1 MAKYQSYDDFIM
13 DRQMKNEVNVQ
24 PIILKKR
31 KKVKQEPSSPRQDRK
46 YSYMQN
52 ELKAAKKVI
61 LLCEQAFLTNFS
73 DMENGDRLED
83 EANKA
88 LYRALQEWSEIN

>member
-31 KKVKQEPSSPRQDRK
+31 KK
-46 YSYMQN
+46 
-52 ELKAAKKVI
+52 I
-61 LLCEQAFLTNFS
+61 
-73 DMENGDRLED
+73 G
-83 EANKA
+83 
-88 LYRALQEWSEIN
+88 RAHV